1 MRCEVL
7 IFQKESRL
15 SAEPYEEF
23 FRKLLR
29 MSLVLAS
36 VERASHL
43 HLARTIEVDEAVGRS
58 RQVSLILFSL
68 HEGEYFGGG

>member
-1 MRCEVL
+1 
-7 IFQKESRL
+7 
-15 SAEPYEEF
+15 
-23 FRKLLR
+23 

-58 RQVSLILFSL
+58 RQVSLTLFSL
-68 HEGEYFGGG
+68 YEGEYFGGG